1 MTPNQT
7 SSDLVARFAVAI
19 PGGVNSNVRLEV
31 ADVVFARGAGP
42 RLWDVEGNEYIDYV
56 LGQGPAFLGHA
67 HPRMVDAVTSAMTRG
82 TTYGAQ
88 STIELTAA
96 ERILETLGWADMV
109 RIGMTSTETV
119 QAALRVSRAAT
130 GRPLFLRFRGQYHG
144 WLDNVLVSPNEPWP
158 SLASPGQ
165 VPQTLDE
172 SITIEWNDLASA
184 QQAFD
189 ANPGR
194 IAAVITEPVMLNAGS
209 ILPEPGFLE
218 GLREL
223 ATREGAVLV
232 FDETI
237 TGFRIDRR
245 GAVGKFRV
253 VPDLAIYG
261 KAVAGGFPASVLA
274 GRADIMSLFASG
286 VNHSGTFNANVL
298 SCAAIAEA
306 MAIMADGDLHDHV
319 TRTGIALMDGIR
331 TLFSE
336 LDVPAQVRGLPSAFH
351 IAFDKERPVRCY
363 EDLLHADAARYKRFA
378 ATAARDAGLW
388 LTSRG
393 VWYVS
398 TTHDHNTTAETLD
411 RMRMALQQTP
421 TTDDGR

>member
-1 MTPNQT
+1 MNPTT
-7 SSDLVARFAVAI
+7 TRSDLVSRFAAVI

-31 ADVVFARGAGP
+31 ADVIFAKGEGP
-42 RLWDVEGNEYIDYV
+42 RLWDVDGNEYLDYV

-67 HPRMVDAVTSAMTRG
+67 NPRMTSAVSATIEQGM
-82 TTYGAQ
+82 TYGAQ
-88 STIELTAA
+88 SVVELTAA
-96 ERILETLGWADMV
+96 ERIIQTLGWAEMV

-144 WLDNVLVSPNEPWP
+144 WLDNVLASPLEPWP
-158 SLASPGQ
+158 SPASPGQ
-165 VPQTLDE
+165 VPEALEE
-172 SITIEWNDLASA
+172 SITIEWNDLAAA
-184 QQAFD
+184 QQAFEE
-189 ANPGR
+189 NPDR
-194 IAAVITEPVMLNAGS
+194 IAAIITEPVMLNAGS

-223 ATREGAVLV
+223 ATRQGAVLI

-245 GAVGKFRV
+245 GAVGVFNV

-274 GRADIMSLFASG
+274 GRSDLMSLFANG

-306 MAIMADGDLHDHV
+306 MAIMEDGTVHDRV
-319 TRTGIALMDGIR
+319 MKTGNELMAGIR
-331 TLFSE
+331 SLLEE
-336 LDVPAQVRGLPSAFH
+336 LGIQMQVRGLPAAFH
-351 IAFDKERPVRCY
+351 LSFDNNEPVRCY
-363 EDLLHADAARYKRFA
+363 QDLLRADSARYRRFA
-378 ATAARDAGLW
+378 ATSARDAGLW
-388 LTSRG
+388 LASRG
-393 VWYVS
+393 ICYVS
-398 TTHDHNTTAETLD
+398 ASHDEATTAETLN
-411 RMRMALQQTP
+411 RLRAALMNFQQAESL
-421 TTDDGR
+421 

>member
-1 MTPNQT
+1 MQPSHT
-7 SSDLVARFAVAI
+7 SSELASRFAACI

-31 ADVVFARGAGP
+31 ADVIFAKGAGP
-42 RLWDVEGNEYIDYV
+42 RLWDVDGNEYLDYV

-67 HPRMVDAVTSAMTRG
+67 HPRMTSAVAAAIEGGM
-82 TTYGAQ
+82 TYGAQ
-88 STIELTAA
+88 STIELAAA
-96 ERILETLGWADMV
+96 ERILQTLGWADMV

-144 WLDNVLVSPNEPWP
+144 WLDNVLVSPMDPWP
-158 SLASPGQ
+158 SPASPGQ
-165 VPQTLDE
+165 VPQALDE
-172 SITIEWNDLASA
+172 SVTIEWNDLAA
-184 QQAFD
+184 ARQVFD
-189 ANPGR
+189 SHPDR
-194 IAAVITEPVMLNAGS
+194 IAAIITEPVMLNAGS

-218 GLREL
+218 GLRDL
-223 ATREGAVLV
+223 ATREGAVLI

-245 GAVGKFRV
+245 GAVGAFDV

-274 GRADIMSLFASG
+274 GRAELMSLFANG

-306 MAIMADGDLHDHV
+306 MAIMEEEPVHERVVQTGTDLM
-319 TRTGIALMDGIR
+319 TGIRSLLA
-331 TLFSE
+331 E
-336 LDVPAQVRGLPSAFH
+336 LDIKAQVRGLPAAFH
-351 IAFDKERPVRCY
+351 LAFDGDHPVRCY
-363 EDLLHADAARYKRFA
+363 QDLLEADSARYRRFA
-378 ATAARDAGLW
+378 GTAARNAGLW

-393 VWYVS
+393 IWYVS
-398 TTHDHNTTAETLD
+398 ASHDEVTTAETLD
-411 RMRMALQQTP
+411 RLRTALVGFEDASNT
-421 TTDDGR
+421 